1 MRKQS
6 ILYKTLVRAL
16 SLKRPHKGRCV
27 GEFTDWLCNKVYEHM
42 PHLDMLFD
50 EAGNIHIDARAS
62 TAHRT
67 LFVAHVDT
75 VHRDD
80 GANKFIK
87 AHGKWFA
94 KDAPLGADDGA
105 GCAMLMHLL
114 CSGVPGYYIFTQG
127 EECGGIG
134 AKHLADHHKDLLRQ
148 FDRAIAFDRRGVDS
162 VITHQGYGRC
172 CSDEFAD
179 ALADALNEDLRLM
192 YLPDN
197 TGVYTDTAE
206 FTDLIPECT
215 NISVGYDR
223 EHSDK
228 ESLDIYHFMALA
240 ERVVQIA
247 WDNLPTKRDPSVVEP
262 EPDYSYA
269 YYKSTWAKQ
278 VSTTSV
284 NSSFFDEVRGGQ
296 PWQDDADEDVKE
308 AIYDAMAGYPGWLVE
323 LICESVYPE
332 DTELARRYIKK
343 SKLREEKVLKEH
355 LDMLA
360 TYGAD
365 AVLASL
371 FDASYLEA

>member
-1 MRKQS
+1 MKKTS
-6 ILYKTLVRAL
+6 TLYKTLVRAL
-16 SLKRPHKGRCV
+16 SIKRPHKGKGV
-27 GEFTDWLCNKVYEHM
+27 DTFTDWLCDRVYHHM
-42 PHLDMLFD
+42 PEAALTFD
-50 EAGNIHIDARAS
+50 AIGNIHIDNRTS

-80 GANKFIK
+80 GPNKFIK

-114 CSGVPGYYIFTQG
+114 SSGVPGYYVFSQG

-134 AKHLADHHKDLLRQ
+134 AKHLADHHKDILRQ
-148 FDRAIAFDRRGVDS
+148 FDRAIAFDRRGIDS

-179 ALADALNEDLRLM
+179 ALANALNEDDRLM

-240 ERVVQIA
+240 EQVVCID
-247 WDNLPTKRDPSVVEP
+247 WDALPTKRDPSAVEP
-262 EPDYSYA
+262 EPDYSYS

-278 VSTTSV
+278 VGTTSV
-284 NSSFFDEVRGGQ
+284 NSFFDEVRGQ
-296 PWQDDADEDVKE
+296 EAWKEDADEDVKE

-332 DTELARRYIKK
+332 DTELARRYIKT
-343 SKLREEKVLKEH
+343 SRLRNEQVLKEH
-355 LDMLA
+355 LELIH
-360 TYGAD
+360 THGAD
-365 AVLASL
+365 YVLASL
-371 FDASYLEA
+371 FDSAYADA